1 MEDIL
6 SDSRDDRAGDDE
18 LPSYFVSVFP
28 TERGTTI
35 SIPHLDITLEGDWAW
50 IDDAETAAKQA
61 IAVKLGVDRSTFQ
74 IVSDCPIDMDPKVSL
89 KFRAELEQ
97 RAADHGACAHDW
109 QAVQP
114 SEVEGSAFLRL
125 FGARRGKASRCRRC
139 KSIRFTPPNE

>member
-1 MEDIL
+1 L

-61 IAVKLGVDRSTFQ
+61 IAAKLGVDPARFQ
-74 IVSDCPIDMDPKVSL
+74 IVTDCPIDMDPEISPA
-89 KFRAELEQ
+89 FRTELEKS
-97 RAADHGACAHDW
+97 AADHVACAHDW

-114 SEVEGSAFLRL
+114 SEVEGSAFLRH
-125 FGARRGKASRCRRC
+125 FGARRGTASRCRHC
-139 KSIRFTPPNE
+139 KSVRFAPPDA